1 MSPGSTEHCVYSTT
15 MSDATEYK
23 GIPKLTAVT
32 YSAWKRAMTMALM
45 SERCLDIVEY
55 TEDEPEPPMSLPA
68 GADATAV
75 REYNQSKEKYQT
87 RWDDY
92 RARVGKAG
100 WLINQSLTK
109 ESETYVKDTTD
120 PAEMWDILK
129 KKMDSKDNIVLQRTI
144 RRDFQDIKHDGKE
157 PI

>member
-1 MSPGSTEHCVYSTT
+1 M

-32 YSAWKRAMTMALM
+32 YGACKRAMMMALM
-45 SERCLDIVEY
+45 SERCLDIVEHN
-55 TEDEPEPPMSLPA
+55 EDEPEPPLPMPA
-68 GADATAV
+68 GANADAVAV
-75 REYNQSKEKYQT
+75 RELTRATEKYCT
-87 RWDDY
+87 RWDNY
-92 RARVGKAG
+92 RARYGKAG

-120 PAEMWDILK
+120 PAEMWDLLK

-144 RRDFQDIKHDGKE
+144 RRDFQDFKHNGKE
-157 PI
+157 PIEKHI